1 MAYYEPELTDKVNL
15 CTKKGTLNPEAV
27 GWSRQPLHT
36 CNLRGRFPRKK
47 RWNYWCI
54 TTEEFLFSVTLS
66 DIDYL
71 GLAFVYFLDFKTGY
85 FHEMTIPRLLARGC
99 KLPDTAEGNM
109 EFSNPKLRLS
119 FIRTPIGVKIRV
131 DAPNFDG
138 QTLKADIDVRH
149 PQGHETL
156 NVVIPWSRRQ
166 FQFTSK
172 QNTLPTTGSITMGDK
187 VYNAQGGFAC
197 LDLGR
202 GIWPYSSFWNWAGA
216 SGSSAGHTIGLNFGA
231 GWTDGTGMNENG
243 ICIDGRLTKISED
256 VHFTYDDTDFMQPW
270 TLKTESNL
278 VDVVFT
284 PFFHRVA
291 KTDAKILRSE
301 VHQMIGRFS
310 GTVTDG
316 DERKYPFQDI
326 IGWAEEHFARW

>member
-1 MAYYEPELTDKVNL
+1 MAYYEPELTDTVNL
-15 CTKKGTLNPEAV
+15 CTEKGTLNPEAV
-27 GWSRQPLHT
+27 GWSRRPLHY
-36 CNLRGRFPRKK
+36 CNLKGRFPRKK

-85 FHEMTIPRLLARGC
+85 FHEMTVPRLLARGC
-99 KLPDTAEGNM
+99 KLPDTADGNM
-109 EFSNPKLRLS
+109 EFSCSKLSLS

-131 DAPNFDG
+131 DSPKFGG

-156 NVVIPWSRRQ
+156 NVVIPWSQRQ

-172 QNTLPTTGSITMGDK
+172 QNTLPATGSIALGDK
-187 VYNAQGGFAC
+187 VYNVQDGFAC

-202 GIWPYSSFWNWAGA
+202 GIWPYSSYWNWAGA
-216 SGSSAGHTIGLNFGA
+216 SGISDGHTIGLNFGA

-256 VHFTYDDTDFMQPW
+256 VQFIYDNSDFMQPW

-284 PFFHRVA
+284 PFFHRMA
-291 KTDAKILRSE
+291 KSDAKILRSE

-310 GTVTDG
+310 GTVTAAN
-316 DERKYPFQDI
+316 EHKYTFKDI
-326 IGWAEEHFARW
+326 VGWAEEHFARW

>member
-1 MAYYEPELTDKVNL
+1 
-15 CTKKGTLNPEAV
+15 
-27 GWSRQPLHT
+27 
-36 CNLRGRFPRKK
+36 
-47 RWNYWCI
+47 
-54 TTEEFLFSVTLS
+54 
-66 DIDYL
+66 
-71 GLAFVYFLDFKTGY
+71 
-85 FHEMTIPRLLARGC
+85 MTVPRLLARGC
-99 KLPDTAEGNM
+99 RLPDTADGNM
-109 EFSNPKLRLS
+109 EFQDSKLSLS
-119 FIRTPIGVKIRV
+119 FVHTAKGVKIRV
-131 DAPNFDG
+131 SSPNFDG
-138 QTLKADIDVRH
+138 RILKAELDVRH

-156 NVVIPWSRRQ
+156 NVVIPWSQRQ

-216 SGSSAGHTIGLNFGA
+216 SGISDGHTIGLNFGA

-256 VHFTYDDTDFMQPW
+256 VQFIYDSSDFMQPW
-270 TLKTESNL
+270 TLKTESSL
-278 VDVVFT
+278 ADIVFV
-284 PFFHRVA
+284 PFFHRTA
-291 KTDAKILRSE
+291 KTDAKVLRSE

-310 GTVTDG
+310 GTVTDA
-316 DERKYPFQDI
+316 DERKYQFQDI

>member
-1 MAYYEPELTDKVNL
+1 MAYHEPELTGKVRL
-15 CTKKGTLNPEAV
+15 CTEKGTLNPEAV
-27 GWSRQPLHT
+27 GWSRQPLHS

-66 DIDYL
+66 DIDYI

-85 FHEMTIPRLLARGC
+85 FHEMTVPRLLARGC
-99 KLPDTAEGNM
+99 RLPDTVDGNM
-109 EFSNPKLRLS
+109 EFLDSKLNLS
-119 FIRTPIGVKIRV
+119 FIHTPTGVTIRV
-131 DAPNFDG
+131 SSPNFG
-138 QTLKADIDVRH
+138 GKILKAELDVRH

-156 NVVIPWSRRQ
+156 NVVIPWSQRQ

-172 QNTLPTTGSITMGDK
+172 QNTLPTTGSIQLGDK

-216 SGSSAGHTIGLNFGA
+216 SGISNGHTIGLNFGA

-256 VHFTYDDTDFMQPW
+256 VQFIYDSSDFMQPW
-270 TLKTESNL
+270 TLKTESSL
-278 VDVVFT
+278 ADIVFV
-284 PFFHRVA
+284 PFFHRTA
-291 KTDAKILRSE
+291 KTDAKVLRSE

-310 GTVTDG
+310 GTVTDA
-316 DERKYPFQDI
+316 DQQKYTFKDI